1 MKEKY
6 LLAMMDMVERFGQT
20 SESKRL
26 KVGAALVKNNAII
39 SLGVNGT
46 PSGWYTNCCEDE
58 YGVTQ
63 WFVKHAEAACL
74 DKLVHSTESAS
85 GAIMLVSHAP
95 CKFCSLRIK
104 DAGISSVYYRHTYRD
119 LSGVGYLQEN
129 GIIVKQI

>member
-1 MKEKY
+1 MKHKY
-6 LLAMMDMVERFGQT
+6 LLAMMEMTIIFGQT
-20 SESKRL
+20 SESTRL
-26 KVGAALVKNNAII
+26 KVGASLVKNNAII

-46 PSGWYTNCCEDE
+46 PSGWYTNNCEDE
-58 YGVTQ
+58 NGDTQ

-119 LSGVGYLQEN
+119 LAGVEYLVQN
-129 GIIVKQI
+129 GVVVERI

>member
-6 LLAMMDMVERFGQT
+6 LRAMMEMTIIFGQT

-26 KVGAALVKNNAII
+26 KVGASLVKNNAII

-46 PSGWYTNCCEDE
+46 PAGWYTNDCEDGNGE
-58 YGVTQ
+58 TQ

-85 GAIMLVSHAP
+85 GAIMLISHAP
-95 CKFCSLRIK
+95 CKFCSIRIK
-104 DAGISSVYYRHTYRD
+104 DAGINRVYYRYTYRD
-119 LSGVGYLQEN
+119 LSGIDYLMQN
-129 GIIVKQI
+129 HVIVEQI